1 MLFPTP
7 GWSLRLWPHDKSNHM
22 TNPQMALLL
31 IPCVRQNG
39 QYRSPLGVIP
49 VETTVATT
57 VKFRPLFANLK
68 QFSQTWPSAYGLE
81 YMCVCIHTTSRP
93 ADTNHKSVYLRIYT
107 STYTRTVEVGWS
119 VRRMANHDRVQS
131 ERAGL
136 EDSIRHVQFYN
147 YNRRRSEILSKV
159 IKCQPFTIQSKFCAW
174 VLCSVSDV
182 VGLLVSAISYVR
194 CIFANSRKIHRFWKF
209 AAKIR

>member
-1 MLFPTP
+1 MLFSTP

-68 QFSQTWPSAYGLE
+68 QFSQTLPI
-81 YMCVCIHTTSRP
+81 CIRTLGHVHTTSIP
-93 ADTNHKSVYLRIYT
+93 ADTNYKSVYLRIYTRTST
-107 STYTRTVEVGWS
+107 STYTRTVEVGWR
-119 VRRMANHDRVQS
+119 VRRMVNHDRVQS

-147 YNRRRSEILSKV
+147 YNQRS
-159 IKCQPFTIQSKFCAW
+159 
-174 VLCSVSDV
+174 
-182 VGLLVSAISYVR
+182 
-194 CIFANSRKIHRFWKF
+194 
-209 AAKIR
+209 

>member
-1 MLFPTP
+1 MLFSTP

-81 YMCVCIHTTSRP
+81 YMCVCIHTTCRP

-107 STYTRTVEVGWS
+107 STYTRTVEVGWRGWQTMTESNRS
-119 VRRMANHDRVQS
+119 VP
-131 ERAGL
+131 GL
-136 EDSIRHVQFYN
+136 RIPFVMCN
-147 YNRRRSEILSKV
+147 
-159 IKCQPFTIQSKFCAW
+159 FTITTRPD
-174 VLCSVSDV
+174 LR
-182 VGLLVSAISYVR
+182 Y
-194 CIFANSRKIHRFWKF
+194 
-209 AAKIR
+209 